1 MAESSGELL
10 GGRYRLLGERTSFP
24 FGAWWEAEDDQGART
39 VVLRM
44 NAEVADP
51 AAKAKAAVAATA
63 KLESAHVVQW
73 ADGGVDAKGH
83 GWLAAP
89 MFGPWSLTEHVTKGE
104 GVPPAEA
111 TPLMHQL
118 ARAMAAGEAQG
129 LHHNTLT
136 SEFVRLVPLPEGGY
150 GVKVYG
156 FGLSDLL
163 PSYKPLRKQDAYLGV
178 PDYMSPELCSG
189 KAAEGASADIYALGI
204 IMYESVRGRPPF
216 APTFASAS
224 ASTTLKRHI
233 FEKPLPLHVRY
244 ANAPFIKTYET
255 ICFKALAKT
264 ANRRHLSVAELEK
277 ELELLIVD
285 EMRSQVVSLDA
296 VSGRGPTTS
305 RRLRTQVIAQIPI
318 EEPPKAEVKIQA
330 APVASV
336 TTKAA
341 EPVVTK
347 APDAASAGRAPDA
360 ASAGRAP
367 DAASAG
373 RAPATASPP
382 AGRAAEVKAEP
393 AKAEPVVT
401 KASEPVK
408 AEPVAVK
415 AAEPVKVADAPE
427 PVKAAAPTV
436 SSVVVEPEPED
447 EDEPEATPEPMQRR
461 GDSTLV
467 FAGLGPAVRE
477 FADAVR
483 KIDEEED
490 GSGEDDVL
498 PAGATGSN
506 APRKGKK
513 KKGRK
518 GSTGLQAAVSAP
530 MPEPKPAATTP
541 SAATIVTPKAE
552 MPTGEG
558 PGTAAGAKADL
569 SGARI
574 RKKDE
579 PAPAA
584 AKAKAPAAKGKD
596 EEEWF
601 GDDET
606 TPKKGSKAWIFLLLA
621 AAVVILVIIL
631 LMSGGDKGDKAEAP
645 VGTAP
650 SGQRYA
656 MESEP
661 TTPGS
666 GTLTAATPNVPP
678 PSEPAKVAEVAKVEP
693 PKPAEAPP
701 AAEVPSKPEVAKVE
715 PPKPPEPG
723 KIEAPKVEAPKVEAP
738 KAPEPAKVEP
748 TKVDKEPAK
757 VEPAKVEKEP
767 TKVEP
772 TKVEKE
778 PTKVEPAKVEKTDPP
793 GSPEDQFRQKAA
805 HYIQLG
811 MQAYKGENW
820 KLAIGYF
827 KKAQEAD
834 PNNIQAARYLKQ
846 AQDKLAGQ

>member
-63 KLESAHVVQW
+63 KLESAHIVQW

-89 MFGPWSLTEHVTKGE
+89 MFGPWSLTEHVSKGE
-104 GVPPAEA
+104 GIPPAEA

-118 ARAMAAGEAQG
+118 ARAIAAGEAGG
-129 LHHNTLT
+129 LQHNTLT

-189 KAAEGASADIYALGI
+189 KAAEGASADVYALGI
-204 IMYESVRGRPPF
+204 IMYEAVRGRPPF

-244 ANAPFIKTYET
+244 ANAPFIKTYEN

-264 ANRRHLSVAELEK
+264 ANRRHLTVAELEK
-277 ELELLIVD
+277 ELEQLIVD

-305 RRLRTQVIAQIPI
+305 RRLRTQVIAQIPV
-318 EEPPKAEVKIQA
+318 EEAPRAEVKIQA
-330 APVASV
+330 APVASAPAKAAEPV
-336 TTKAA
+336 VTKAA

-347 APDAASAGRAPDA
+347 AAEPVV
-360 ASAGRAP
+360 
-367 DAASAG
+367 
-373 RAPATASPP
+373 TK
-382 AGRAAEVKAEP
+382 AAEVAAPVARAPEP

-401 KASEPVK
+401 TAPDPVK
-408 AEPVAVK
+408 AS
-415 AAEPVKVADAPE
+415 
-427 PVKAAAPTV
+427 APTV
-436 SSVVVEPEPED
+436 KSVVVEPDPEED
-447 EDEPEATPEPMQRR
+447 EDEVAPEPVQRR

-483 KIDEEED
+483 KIDEEEE
-490 GSGEDDVL
+490 GSGEDEAL
-498 PAGATGSN
+498 PAGAAGSSQ
-506 APRKGKK
+506 PRKGKK

-518 GSTGLQAAVSAP
+518 GSTGVQAVVSVATP

-552 MPTGEG
+552 TPTGEG
-558 PGTAAGAKADL
+558 AGTAASAKADA

-574 RKKDE
+574 KKKDE
-579 PAPAA
+579 PAPVAPKTKTA
-584 AKAKAPAAKGKD
+584 AKTKD

-601 GDDET
+601 GDDENA
-606 TPKKGSKAWIFLLLA
+606 PKKGSKAWIFLLLA
-621 AAVVILVIIL
+621 AAVVILVVIL
-631 LMSGGDKGDKAEAP
+631 LMTGGDKSDKPETPTGSVAP
-645 VGTAP
+645 A
-650 SGQRYA
+650 GQRYA

-661 TTPGS
+661 TAPGS
-666 GTLTAATPNVPP
+666 PTLTAATPNVPP
-678 PSEPAKVAEVAKVEP
+678 PSEPAKVEAPEPAK
-693 PKPAEAPP
+693 AEAPKPEP
-701 AAEVPSKPEVAKVE
+701 AAAPPQPEVAKVE
-715 PPKPPEPG
+715 
-723 KIEAPKVEAPKVEAP
+723 APK
-738 KAPEPAKVEP
+738 PEPAKVEAP
-748 TKVDKEPAK
+748 KPEPAKVEAPKPEPAKIETAK
-757 VEPAKVEKEP
+757 VEPAKLEP
-767 TKVEP
+767 AKVEP

-778 PTKVEPAKVEKTDPP
+778 PTKVEPAKVEKEPAKVEPAKVDKTDTP